1 MSTVKKSVYVL
12 KNLNIIEQ
20 IVKKVRIMKYKTRFF
35 MRMYSHVDMQMLID
49 LN

>member
-1 MSTVKKSVYVL
+1 M

-20 IVKKVRIMKYKTRFF
+20 IVKKVRIMKYKTCVF
-35 MRMYSHVDMQMLID
+35 MRVYARVDMQMLID